1 MPKLMRKGSVLAK
14 IESVYGTDPVPTGSA
29 NAILVR
35 NINLSPIAAETV
47 GRDVVRPYLG
57 ESDQLLANTRV
68 ELTFEVEI
76 AGAGTAGT
84 APGYG
89 PLLRAC
95 AMDET
100 TLAAAHTGTAQ
111 AGAASTLTLASGASA
126 TNDVY
131 VGQKVR
137 LTGGTG
143 SGQANTIIAY
153 NGTSKVAT
161 MLNAWG
167 VTPDNTSTY
176 SVDAGVTYRPI
187 SDDFESVTVY
197 VNMDGVLHKLTGAR
211 GNVTMNVA
219 ARQIPIFNFTFTGI
233 FNEVEDAAAPTNVY
247 TAFQTP
253 LVANNSNT
261 TGFAFL
267 GADELVLE
275 SLNFNVNNTVDFRSL
290 IGTEYVQ
297 ITDRRSSGE
306 LVIEQP
312 DALTTLDVFAA
323 ASENTTGTLAITHGT
338 QAGNR
343 VSLVSRK
350 VDVGNPTYSDSN
362 GVVMANVPVVYIP
375 TVGND
380 EFVITVH

>member
-14 IESVYGTDPVPTGSA
+14 IESTYGTDSVPAGSA

-47 GRDVVRPYLG
+47 GRDVIRPYLG

-68 ELTFEVEI
+68 ELSFKVEV

-95 AMDET
+95 AMAET
-100 TLAAAHTGTAQ
+100 LLASAQTGTAQ
-111 AGAASTLTLASGASA
+111 AGGASSITLASGASS
-126 TNDVY
+126 TNDIY
-131 VGQKVR
+131 VGQR
-137 LTGGTG
+137 IRITGGTG
-143 SGQANTIIAY
+143 SGQSNFIAAY
-153 NGTSKVAT
+153 NGSTKVAT
-161 MLNAWG
+161 VLNAW
-167 VTPDNTSTY
+167 TTAPDHTSVY
-176 SVDAGVTYRPI
+176 SVDAGATYRPV
-187 SDDFESVTVY
+187 SETFESVTIY

-211 GNVTMNVA
+211 GSVSMSVA
-219 ARQIPIFNFTFTGI
+219 ARQIPVFNFTFTGV
-233 FNEVEDAAAPTNVY
+233 FNTVTDASAPTNVY

-261 TGFAFL
+261 TGFTFL
-267 GADELVLE
+267 GADDLVLE
-275 SLNFNVNNTVDFRSL
+275 SLNFNVNNSVDFRAL

-306 LVIEQP
+306 VVIEQP
-312 DALTTLDVFAA
+312 DSLTTLDVFAA
-323 ASENTTGTLAITHGT
+323 AAGNSTGTLSVTHGT

-343 VSLVSRK
+343 VSLQARK
-350 VDVGNPTYSDSN
+350 VDVGNPNYSDSN
-362 GVVMANVPVVYIP
+362 GVVMANVPVVFIP
-375 TVGND
+375 TSGND